1 MPNLKQMSKG
11 ANLLSLDSQSYGS
24 NSARG
29 NTEEAQREGGIIVER
44 PESLGRT
51 STDILLTKMEGG
63 KVEG

>member
-1 MPNLKQMSKG
+1 MPNLKQMSK

-29 NTEEAQREGGIIVER
+29 TQKREAKRRRNHCEAKQRAQGD
-44 PESLGRT
+44 

-63 KVEG
+63 RWRG